1 MSSFILHI
9 IFGLL
14 FSFHSLC
21 HAQSYIYK
29 NFGVD
34 EGLPSSQVYDI
45 YQDKYGYI
53 WLATDKGIA
62 RYNGYEFENFTTKE
76 GLPGNTV
83 LDFYPQKNGD
93 VWCYDLHSQ
102 SLFYFNEDF
111 NGFKLYQYNS
121 LLKGNLN
128 DNFILKSLVI
138 DAENTLHIGGYR
150 INGIIS
156 INHEG
161 KVSYAYQKQIKKII
175 TYEKVGVKLGL
186 NTKNN
191 SFFSSYDDFFHD
203 DDDVIILKHE
213 NNPFARMDV
222 RKINDTSYV
231 FIDSKIGLVFNKKT
245 IRPTQ
250 FSKNPIGIKRVTD
263 STYFVG
269 CYGDG
274 AYIQHLNG
282 KTLASFLPKK
292 SVSNFLIDQ
301 EGGYWFTTLYNGVF
315 YIKNPAIQTYSK
327 DLISSLVKDDKNQLY
342 LAFNNS
348 DIAQLKNMKL
358 EFLHKGQNNDPGKV
372 EFDPLNKVV
381 YGLSDYYKIINLN
394 SKKAVTVPANNLPEQ
409 MGHPLFSSSSSDF
422 TYLDKSQNI
431 NSVKKERTLDVAFFN
446 DMILVADSKGLM
458 QYENNSFKLFDSHK
472 LLRNRID
479 DIDVHKN
486 ALYLATQG
494 NGVVVYGDSIFNI
507 SKENGLTND
516 VIKEI
521 HVENDS
527 TLWACTH
534 TGVNRIRFITDYDYE
549 ITTITKDDGLLSNDI
564 NDLEIINDTVWVATR
579 KGLCF
584 FNKSLLNQNK
594 NQSIQSLLL
603 KEVLVNNEVALNE
616 KLKLAYDQNNIEF
629 KLQAISLKNPKK
641 INYKYRLKEIDTN
654 WSVSSNRKISFPSL
668 SPGNYTFEAKAEIQ
682 DIANSHT
689 THFNFTIN
697 PPFWRSWWFLISCL
711 LFALG
716 LIYLFFRIRVFT
728 YNQDVTRELIR
739 LIIKRLKR
747 DEKYLDIRMNGED
760 LKVPT
765 SDILYVKSSGNY
777 LDIITAAKTYTIRC
791 KIGDFIATTP
801 DTLEYLRVHRSYIV
815 RIDKITSKSKKT
827 VRIKDEVIPVG
838 ETYLKELD
846 KIQF

>member
-1 MSSFILHI
+1 LSRYFTHI
-9 IFGLL
+9 ICGLL
-14 FSFHSLC
+14 FSFHSLS

-45 YQDKYGYI
+45 YQDTYGYI

-93 VWCYDLHSQ
+93 VWCYDFHSQ

-121 LLKGNLN
+121 VLKGNLDN
-128 DNFILKSLVI
+128 NFIVKSLVI

-150 INGIIS
+150 INGIASIS
-156 INHEG
+156 REG
-161 KVSYAYQKQIKKII
+161 KVSFAYKKQNKEVNSSGKG
-175 TYEKVGVKLGL
+175 GVKIGV

-191 SFFSSYDDFFHD
+191 SFFSSYDNPITDKD
-203 DDDVIILKHE
+203 IIVLKHD
-213 NNPFARMDV
+213 NNPFSRMDV

-231 FIDSKIGLVFNKKT
+231 FIDFKIGLVFNKKT
-245 IRPTQ
+245 IRPSQ
-250 FSKNPIGIKRVTD
+250 FLKNPIGIKRVTD

-269 CYGDG
+269 YYGGG
-274 AYIQHLNG
+274 ASIEHLNG
-282 KTLASFLPKK
+282 STLASFLPKK
-292 SVSNFLIDQ
+292 SVSNFLIDH

-315 YIKNPAIQTYSK
+315 YIKNPSIQTYSK
-327 DLISSLVKDDKNQLY
+327 DLISSLVKDDKNQLF

-348 DIAQLKNMKL
+348 DIATLKNNKL
-358 EFLHKGQNNDPGKV
+358 KFLHKGQNNDPGKV

-394 SKKAVTVPANNLPEQ
+394 SKKTVTVSANNLPEQ

-422 TYLDKSQNI
+422 TYLDKHQNI
-431 NSVKKERTLDVAFFN
+431 NSIKKERILDVAFFN
-446 DMILVADSKGLM
+446 DTILVADSKGLM
-458 QYENNSFKLFDSHK
+458 QFQNNSFKVFNEHK
-472 LLRNRID
+472 LLQNRID

-486 ALYLATQG
+486 TLYLATQG
-494 NGVVVYGDSIFNI
+494 DGVVVYGDSIFNI
-507 SKENGLTND
+507 AKKNGLTND

-534 TGVNRIRFITDYDYE
+534 TGVNRIRFLSDYDYE

-564 NDLEIINDTVWVATR
+564 NDLEITNDTVWVATR

-603 KEVLVNNEVALNE
+603 KEVLVNNELIQNE
-616 KLKLAYDQNNIEF
+616 SLRLPYDQNNIGF

-641 INYKYRLKEIDTN
+641 INYKYRLKEVDTN
-654 WSVSSNRKISFPSL
+654 WSVTANRKISFPSL
-668 SPGNYTFEAKAEIQ
+668 SPGTYTFEARAEIQ
-682 DIANSHT
+682 DTANSHA

-697 PPFWRSWWFLISCL
+697 PPFWKSWWFLISCL

-716 LIYLFFRIRVFT
+716 LLYLFFKIRVLT

-765 SDILYVKSSGNY
+765 TDILYVKSSGNY

-801 DTLEYLRVHRSYIV
+801 DTLEYLRVHRSYII

-827 VRIKDEVIPVG
+827 VRIKDNVIPVG